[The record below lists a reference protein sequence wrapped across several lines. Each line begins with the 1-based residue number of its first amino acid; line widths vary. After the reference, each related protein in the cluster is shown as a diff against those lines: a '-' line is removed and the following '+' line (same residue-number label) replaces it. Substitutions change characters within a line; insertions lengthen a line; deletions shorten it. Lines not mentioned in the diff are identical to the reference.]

1 MMEWAVL
8 MNTTFDILT
17 MVIFAGLIVLF
28 LQRSVGET
36 EFRDAMW
43 QYLIAATGCAVAN
56 YLGNNGY
63 PMLAVMLIVATL
75 AFIFY
80 VLRPFARSPQP

>member
-1 MMEWAVL
+1 
-8 MNTTFDILT
+8 MNTIFDVLT
-17 MVIFAGLIVLF
+17 MMIFAGLIVLF

-36 EFRDAMW
+36 EYKDALW
-43 QYLIAATGCAVAN
+43 QYLVAALGCAVAN

-63 PMLAVMLIVATL
+63 ALLAVLLIVATL